1 MPEKKITA
9 KKITEKTI
17 AENQKITLKELEF
30 VEFNSVKEMES
41 VFFLVKQSQTKL
53 DINNYKEMLSEMIS
67 NNNYKMAIISYDK
80 KIIAV
85 AGYFVMTMLYC
96 GRYLQISNLV
106 VDKDFRSLGV
116 GEIIL
121 KYFEEKA
128 LKINCNKIVLDSYI
142 ENKKSHNLYYR
153 LGFYVRGFHFMKD
166 ITPFA
171 MNY

>member
-1 MPEKKITA
+1 MPRKT
-9 KKITEKTI
+9 ITEKTI
-17 AENQKITLKELEF
+17 IENQKIILKELKF
-30 VEFNSVKEMES
+30 IEFNSVKEMES
-41 VFFLVKQSQTKL
+41 VFSLIKQSQPNL
-53 DINNYKEMLSEMIS
+53 NINNYKEMLNEMVS
-67 NNNYKMAIISYDK
+67 KNNYKMVAISYNK

-116 GEIIL
+116 GENIL

-128 LKINCNKIVLDSYI
+128 FKINCNKVVLDSYI

>member
-1 MPEKKITA
+1 ML
-9 KKITEKTI
+9 EKT
-17 AENQKITLKELEF
+17 ATENQKITFTKLKFIEF
-30 VEFNSVKEMES
+30 SSVKEMES
-41 VFFLVKQSQTKL
+41 VFFLINQSQPKL
-53 DINNYKEMLSEMIS
+53 DINSYKVMLNEMIS
-67 NNNYKMAIISYDK
+67 KNNYKMVSISYDK

-106 VDKDFRSLGV
+106 VDKNFRSLGV
-116 GEIIL
+116 GEKIL
-121 KYFEEKA
+121 KYFDEKA

>member
-1 MPEKKITA
+1 ML
-9 KKITEKTI
+9 EKTAI
-17 AENQKITLKELEF
+17 ENQKITLSKLKF
-30 VEFNSVKEMES
+30 VEFDSVKEMES
-41 VFFLVKQSQTKL
+41 VFFLINQSQPKL
-53 DINNYKEMLSEMIS
+53 DINSYKAMLNEMIS
-67 NNNYKMAIISYDK
+67 KNNYKMVAISYDK

-106 VDKDFRSLGV
+106 VDKNFRSLGV
-116 GEIIL
+116 GENIL
-121 KYFEEKA
+121 KYFDEKA

>member
-1 MPEKKITA
+1 
-9 KKITEKTI
+9 
-17 AENQKITLKELEF
+17 
-30 VEFNSVKEMES
+30 
-41 VFFLVKQSQTKL
+41 
-53 DINNYKEMLSEMIS
+53 
-67 NNNYKMAIISYDK
+67 
-80 KIIAV
+80 
-85 AGYFVMTMLYC
+85 MTMLYC

-116 GEIIL
+116 GENIL

>member
-1 MPEKKITA
+1 ML
-9 KKITEKTI
+9 EKT
-17 AENQKITLKELEF
+17 ATENQKITLTKLKFIEF
-30 VEFNSVKEMES
+30 SSVKEMES
-41 VFFLVKQSQTKL
+41 VFFLINQSQPKL
-53 DINNYKEMLSEMIS
+53 DINSYKAMLNEMILK
-67 NNNYKMAIISYDK
+67 NNYKMVAISYDK

-106 VDKDFRSLGV
+106 VDKNFRSLGV
-116 GEIIL
+116 GENIL
-121 KYFEEKA
+121 KYFDEKA